1 MKISTAII
9 DDEPYARSRVKK
21 LLQLDEEIKIVGEVS
36 TEEEAV
42 NLLRLKKPEII
53 FLDIKM
59 SDGTGFDVLSR
70 LDAEYKPYIIFITAY
85 DDYALKAFEHNAI
98 DYILKP
104 FDNSRFFKAL
114 EKAKEFYNLK
124 RSSKINQ
131 QISDLINDQATP
143 TYDDQATQI
152 KITEKGWDIFIDYAD
167 IVMLESNGNYCK
179 IHLASKFYLYKK
191 TMKEL
196 TELLSSLEF
205 LRIHRSFILN
215 LNHIIHVKYLGKS
228 EYEFELSNS
237 SRITSGRSYS
247 DVIKNHLSLKIS
259 TQG

>member
-1 MKISTAII
+1 MKISTVII
-9 DDEPYARSRVKK
+9 DDEPYARLRVKK
-21 LLQLDEEIKIVGEVS
+21 LLQLDEEIKVVGEAS
-36 TEEEAV
+36 TEAEAF
-42 NLLRLKKPEII
+42 NLLRIKRPEII
-53 FLDIKM
+53 FLDIRM

-70 LDAEYKPYIIFITAY
+70 LESDYKPYLIFITAY
-85 DDYALKAFEHNAI
+85 DDYALRAFEHNAI

-114 EKAKEFYNLK
+114 EKAKEFYNLR

-131 QISDLINDQATP
+131 QISDLINEKTTP
-143 TYDDQATQI
+143 TYEDQTTQI
-152 KITEKGWDIFIDYAD
+152 KIVEKGWDIFIDYAD

-196 TELLSSLEF
+196 NQLLSSLEF

-215 LNHIIHVKYLGKS
+215 LNHIINVKYLGKS

-237 SRITSGRSYS
+237 TKISSGRSYS
-247 DVIKNHLSLKIS
+247 NVIKNYLSLKIS